1 MQLAVDGRTHPR
13 WLSLWSLLAA
23 VAMLAGTQ
31 VSAMAAPPPP
41 SYDVVELG
49 TLGGNASFGL
59 DLNDRDQV
67 AGNSRT
73 GTSTLPLLGF
83 VWSDGAMTEL
93 GTLPGSN
100 QFSRGYGINNAGVV
114 VGESDNNR
122 PRAFRREAGA
132 MSDIGDLGGGSA
144 VAHGVNEPGQI
155 VGASSNGQASRPF
168 VWWQDEMRDLGTVAG
183 GTATPGRAWSVNNRG
198 DIVGFSRVA
207 GTTSQATLWAGPNR
221 PRLGQPV
228 GLGSLGDGERFS
240 EAFAINDRQQVV
252 GRSLVTGSTER
263 AFLWTQDAGMTDLGA
278 LGLNHSR
285 ATDVNQRGQVVGY
298 ASTFAGF
305 PTFSAAAG
313 FLWENGTMHDL
324 NDLIDADTG
333 WELLAAEGINSR
345 GAITGYGRIDG
356 QTRAFL
362 LVPTG
367 R

>member
-1 MQLAVDGRTHPR
+1 MQSVTKRTRGR
-13 WLSLWSLLAA
+13 WLSLWPLLLA
-23 VAMLAGTQ
+23 VTMLAGTQ
-31 VSAMAAPPPP
+31 VVAMAAPPPP
-41 SYDVVELG
+41 SYEIVDLG
-49 TLGGNASFGL
+49 TLGGNAAFGL
-59 DLNDRDQV
+59 DLNDEDQV

-73 GTSTLPLLGF
+73 STTTLPLLGF
-83 VWSDGAMTEL
+83 IWSDGEMIEL

-100 QFSRGYGINNAGVV
+100 RFSRGYGVNNAGVV

-122 PRAFRREAGA
+122 PRAFRWEAGT

-144 VAHGVNEPGQI
+144 VAHDVNEPGQI
-155 VGASSNGQASRPF
+155 VGASSNGQTSRPF
-168 VWWQDEMRDLGTVAG
+168 VWWRGEMRDLGTVAG
-183 GTATPGRAWSVNNRG
+183 GDATPGRAWGVNNRG
-198 DIVGFSRVA
+198 DVVGFSRVA

-240 EAFAINDRQQVV
+240 EAFAINDRRQAV

-263 AFLWTQDAGMTDLGA
+263 AFLWQDRVGMTDLGA

-285 ATDVNQRGQVVGY
+285 ATDINQRGQVVGY

-324 NDLIDADTG
+324 NDLVDADTG
-333 WELLAAEGINSR
+333 WELLAAEGINNR
-345 GAITGYGRIDG
+345 GAITGYGRFEG